1 MADFDSIKI
10 SARQHIEE
18 IPEHVQYPS
27 LRMNFDTLE
36 KGDTIAMTLK
46 IIALD
51 GKVKLDEGHKIIL
64 KEYPDN
70 MKVVGRGVLNLIEV
84 EKPQVDLAMQDI
96 KSE

>member
-1 MADFDSIKI
+1 MANFDSIKI
-10 SARQHIEE
+10 AARQHIED

-36 KGDTIAMTLK
+36 KNDTVTMSVK
-46 IIALD
+46 ITSLD
-51 GKVKLDEGHKIIL
+51 GKVKLDETHNIIL

-70 MKVVGRGVLNLIEV
+70 MKVIGRGVLNLIEV
-84 EKPQVDLAMQDI
+84 EKPQDI